1 VDGYDRPEVDR
12 LCRRLIEHLR
22 HSPHPYPEDQARRVL
37 RLLRRKRQFRLMAE
51 AAEALIAAGGRTAG
65 VACDHAQALIDLG
78 MPAAALDVLDRL
90 LRGSPGEA
98 ARAEAEGLVGR
109 AYKQMYVAG
118 GRRPELLRAA
128 TEAYAGAFAR
138 LGGDLATCG
147 WHGINAAALACRAVR
162 DGLVLDG
169 LPDPVPIA
177 ARLLAEAESRRLSLE
192 ENAGPWDAALAA
204 EAALVLARPDEARRW
219 LERYVDDPR
228 ADEFELGSTL
238 RQLVEVWQL
247 DSVGEPGRRL
257 LPLLRAGM
265 LQRAEGARIE
275 LAAAEVVSEAAG
287 EEGAGDEAG
296 LEKVL
301 GRTGMV
307 SHTWYR
313 RGLSRSRAVARID
326 HESGRPV
333 GTGFLTDRRALTG
346 SGDGQVLVTNS
357 HVLAP
362 DPQTDDTLSPGE
374 AVVTLQALAEE
385 GAAAPL
391 RVAEVLWTSPPR
403 RLDVTVAVLSGA
415 VAVEPCPLTASR
427 PRLDGRQR
435 VYVIGHPEGRELSYA
450 IDDNVLLD
458 YDDRVLHYRAPTE
471 HGSSGSPVF
480 NRDWQVVAVH
490 HAGRTDMPRL
500 HGEGTYPANEGIWIE
515 AVRREMGGP

>member
-1 VDGYDRPEVDR
+1 M
-12 LCRRLIEHLR
+12 
-22 HSPHPYPEDQARRVL
+22 L
-37 RLLRRKRQFRLMAE
+37 RLLRRKRRFRLMAE
-51 AAEALIAAGGRTAG
+51 TAEALIAAGGRTAG
-65 VACDHAQALIDLG
+65 ITCDHAQALIDLG

-90 LRGSPGEA
+90 LRGTPEPA

-128 TEAYAGAFAR
+128 ADAYAGAFAR
-138 LGGDLATCG
+138 LSDADPAAGG
-147 WHGINAAALACRAVR
+147 WHGINAAALACRAAR
-162 DGLVLDG
+162 DGLTLDG
-169 LPDPVPIA
+169 LPDPLPIA
-177 ARLLAEAESRRLSLE
+177 ARLLAAAESRRLSLE
-192 ENAGPWDAALAA
+192 ETAGPWDAALAA
-204 EAALVLARPDEARRW
+204 EASLVLGRPDEARRW
-219 LERYVDDPR
+219 LQRYVDDPR

-238 RQLVEVWQL
+238 RQLTEVWQL

-275 LAAAEVVSEAAG
+275 LTAAELAADSVPA
-287 EEGAGDEAG
+287 EDAD

-313 RGLSRSRAVARID
+313 RGLARSRAVARID

-333 GTGFLTDRRALTG
+333 GTGFLAGRRELTG

-362 DPQTDDTLSPGE
+362 EPLTDDTLAPGE

-385 GAAAPL
+385 GSAAPL

-403 RLDVTVAVLSGA
+403 LLDVTVARLSGEA
-415 VAVEPCPLTASR
+415 PVEPCPFTATR
-427 PRLDGRQR
+427 PRLDGHQR

-480 NRDWQVVAVH
+480 NRDWQVVAIH

-515 AVRREMGGP
+515 AVRRAMSA